1 MFPSGR
7 DRRGTNPVNLVVLT
21 MFPSPNT
28 MALRKQFHAT
38 AKGRAQTLGPPGV
51 DDQPNKFLGVKAWAP
66 VFANRDAVKLARR
79 LGGSIAT
86 ERCHVYTSFNAC
98 RITNENG
105 DTISQAA
112 FEAQHVLMGVT
123 TDGSQITFGDVAQ
136 EEERVGVCVHGLMH
150 ITNRGWSFFSP
161 GMPVTYKLR
170 AVDETKRTEETE
182 KLVKAMT
189 KDYAGDQDDMS
200 PLIVEWRPYEL
211 YIANAVTGVSAFL
224 GPILANP
231 ALLSYAKQDFMNTSN
246 FRPGAPYEDETLEMS
261 ALGMEIA
268 KMAQSFGLVFLQV
281 LLAKG
286 VVVPAQGIA
295 NDIFLQ
301 ALCDQLFG
309 TTFGNQNVNA
319 PFASDMLSSL
329 LGALYT
335 PSAANA
341 PPAPPPAFGTLKIPP
356 ASEYLRKNSAR
367 AVLDIIGRLHN
378 DAATRLI
385 GRAGAY
391 AKPGDQM
398 ALYK

>member
-1 MFPSGR
+1 
-7 DRRGTNPVNLVVLT
+7 VNLVVLT

-28 MALRKQFHAT
+28 MALRKQFYAMP
-38 AKGRAQTLGPPGV
+38 AGRNATLGPPGV

-98 RITNENG
+98 RITDETG
-105 DTISQAA
+105 STMSQAA

-150 ITNRGWSFFSP
+150 ITNRGWNFFSP
-161 GMPVTYKLR
+161 GMPVTYRLR
-170 AVDETKRTEETE
+170 NVIQSERDAETE

-189 KDYAGDQDDMS
+189 KDYAGDENDMS

-231 ALLSYAKQDFMNTSN
+231 GLLSYAKQDFMAGSN
-246 FRPGAPYEDETLEMS
+246 FRPGALYEDETLEMS

-286 VVVPAQGIA
+286 LVVPGQGFVVPAQGNT

-309 TTFGNQNVNA
+309 TTYGNQNVNA
-319 PFASDMLSSL
+319 PFATDMLSSL

-341 PPAPPPAFGTLKIPP
+341 PPAPLPAFGNLTIPA
-356 ASEYLRKNSAR
+356 ASEYLRKSTGKR
-367 AVLDIIGRLHN
+367 VLDIIGRLHN